1 MSQQYFSDSEWT
13 TLTQAPIQAVLAVI
27 LSDKTDPVTFL
38 KEAKAAIEILLAET
52 ERQDVSNDLVNSLQA
67 SLKAMNANETLTG
80 EQLVLKRE
88 FQLLGKLQTLK
99 SAAEG
104 RNQALAHLQQVSGIL
119 AAKVTI
125 EQARQLKDWLLSVA
139 RKVAEAVKEAGWLG
153 GLGGEA
159 VSQAEASTLSAISK
173 ALDTNL

>member
-1 MSQQYFSDSEWT
+1 
-13 TLTQAPIQAVLAVI
+13 
-27 LSDKTDPVTFL
+27 
-38 KEAKAAIEILLAET
+38 
-52 ERQDVSNDLVNSLQA
+52 
-67 SLKAMNANETLTG
+67 
-80 EQLVLKRE
+80 
-88 FQLLGKLQTLK
+88 LK

-125 EQARQLKDWLLSVA
+125 EQARQFKDWLLSAA